1 VDKALR
7 QIREYSFP
15 AAAFPFVLLLVGVL
29 SYGLL
34 IPWLGFYWDDWH
46 FIWISQRMG
55 SAGLA
60 RYFMTNRPYWG
71 MIYQF
76 TTSLLKSVPWHWQVF
91 GLFWRL
97 TGAVCVWWLLRLIWR
112 KAPEAAA
119 WVSILFLVY
128 PGFDQQ
134 PIAITYGHFFLIL
147 TAFFFS
153 LIFMVMALQHPD
165 RYWLYTILALL
176 FSFVNLLTLEYFF
189 LLDLVRPLLVWVLL
203 GETLPEKGTQKK
215 RFLQTLTTWLPFLLL
230 FLGMTV
236 WRAFF
241 FKVQTHNYQPLL
253 LGQLKLQPLQ
263 TILGLAGLVLHDL
276 WMTSFGAWGKAFVL
290 PNISLLGARTFE
302 LYVLVVA
309 ITAILLIFYLLKQ
322 NTKIMKDDNRPGWAA
337 PAVCIGLFAM
347 LVAGWPFWL
356 TGLQVGLVYPVSRF
370 TLPFMLGVSLLLA
383 GLLASIPVKQ
393 SIKLVLLGLAVSFAV
408 GFQFQVAT
416 SYRRDA
422 NIQNVLFWEM
432 AWRMPDLRP
441 DTLVLSNDL
450 PVKYF
455 SDNSMTAP
463 LNWIYASRNSSSSA
477 WYAFYYPTVRLGTSL
492 KGLDKG
498 IPIQHD
504 YLAANFIGN
513 TSQAVAIDFEPPAC
527 LRVLDP
533 QLDLMNEMLPEQ
545 IRASAGLSNTAQ
557 ILPDGS
563 SGPVLPPAAQFGKEP
578 AHGWCYYFEKADLA
592 RQQQDW
598 KQVAALGDQAFQ
610 LKDYPNDPSERMPF
624 IEGYAHMG
632 NWQRARE
639 LTQASADVTS
649 LMRPMLCGLWQ
660 RIGQNT
666 TASPQK
672 DDTIKL
678 VGGDLH
684 CTS

>member
-1 VDKALR
+1 MDKASR
-7 QIREYSFP
+7 RTRGRSFP
-15 AAAFPFVLLLVGVL
+15 VYTFPLVLLLISVV

-76 TTSLLKSVPWHWQVF
+76 TTSIFGSIPWHWQIF
-91 GLFWRL
+91 GIFWRL
-97 TGAVCVWWLLRLIWR
+97 ASAVSLWWLLRLVWR
-112 KAPEAAA
+112 KAPQAAA

-134 PIAITYGHFFLIL
+134 SIAITYGHFFLVL
-147 TAFFFS
+147 TAFFLS
-153 LIFMVMALQHPD
+153 LCFMLLALRDPH
-165 RYWLYTILALL
+165 RYWVYTALALL

-189 LLDLVRPLLVWVLL
+189 LLDLLRPVLVWLVLS
-203 GETLPEKGTQKK
+203 ETLPDVRTRLK
-215 RFLQTLTTWLPFLLL
+215 QTVRAWLPFLLL
-230 FLGMTV
+230 FAGMTV

-253 LGQLKLQPLQ
+253 LGQLKLQPFQ
-263 TILGLAGLVLHDL
+263 TILALLGLVLHDL

-290 PNISLLGARTFE
+290 PDISLLGARTFE
-302 LYVLVVA
+302 LYALLVLM
-309 ITAILLIFYLLKQ
+309 TAIVLIFYLLKQ
-322 NTKIMKDDNRPGWAA
+322 KTNTQASDGHQSWSL
-337 PAVCIGLFAM
+337 PAIATGLFAM
-347 LVAGWPFWL
+347 LVSGWPFWL
-356 TGLQVGLVYPVSRF
+356 TGLQIGLVYPVSRF

-383 GLLASIPVKQ
+383 GLLALIPVKNW
-393 SIKLVLLGLAVSFAV
+393 IKLVSLGLAVSFAV
-408 GFQFQVAT
+408 GFQFQAAT
-416 SYRRDA
+416 SFRRDT
-422 NIQNVLFWEM
+422 NTQDLLFWEM
-432 AWRMPDLRP
+432 SWRMPGLKP
-441 DTLVLSNDL
+441 DTLILSNDL

-463 LNWIYASRNSSSSA
+463 LNWIYAPHNTSSSV

-498 IPIQHD
+498 IPIQQD
-504 YLAANFIGN
+504 YLAANFNGS
-513 TSQAVAIDFEPPAC
+513 TSQAVAIEFAPPTC

-533 QLDLMNEMLPEQ
+533 QLDPLNEMLPEK

-557 ILPDGS
+557 ILPDS
-563 SGPVLPPAAQFGKEP
+563 TAGPTLPPLAQFGKEP

-598 KQVAALGDQAFQ
+598 NQVTVLGDQAFQ
-610 LKDYPNDPSERMPF
+610 LNDYPNDPSERLPF
-624 IEGYAHMG
+624 IEGYAHLG
-632 NWQRARE
+632 NWQRAKD
-639 LTQASADVTS
+639 LTEQSAEVTS

-660 RIGQNT
+660 RIAQNT
-666 TASPQK
+666 NASSEK
-672 DDTIKL
+672 DDTIKAVEHEL
-678 VGGDLH
+678 N
-684 CTS
+684 CAT

>member
-7 QIREYSFP
+7 RFRALSFP
-15 AAAFPFVLLLVGVL
+15 AYTFPLVLLLVGLL

-76 TTSLLKSVPWHWQVF
+76 TTSLLGSIPWHWQVF

-97 TGAVCVWWLLRLIWR
+97 ASAVSLWWLLRLVWR
-112 KAPEAAA
+112 KPSEAAA
-119 WVSILFLVY
+119 WVSILFMVY

-134 PIAITYGHFFLIL
+134 PIAITYGHFFLVL
-147 TAFFFS
+147 TAFFLS
-153 LIFMVMALQHPD
+153 LCFMLLAIRHPR
-165 RYWLYTILALL
+165 RYWLYSALGL
-176 FSFVNLLTLEYFF
+176 LLSFVNLLTLEYFF
-189 LLDLVRPLLVWVLL
+189 LLDLLRPLLLWVLL
-203 GETLPEKGTQKK
+203 AETLSEKRTRLK
-215 RFLQTLTTWLPFLLL
+215 RSLIAWLPFLTL
-230 FLGMTV
+230 FVGMTV
-236 WRAFF
+236 WRVFF

-253 LGQLKLQPLQ
+253 LGQFKLQPIQ
-263 TILGLAGLVLHDL
+263 TMLGLAGLVLHDL
-276 WMTSFGAWGKAFVL
+276 WSTSFGAWSKAFVL
-290 PNISLLGARTFE
+290 PDFSVLGSRTFE
-302 LYVLVVA
+302 LYALLVA
-309 ITAILLIFYLLKQ
+309 LTAILLIFYLLKRRPDTQ
-322 NTKIMKDDNRPGWAA
+322 SMDGRPGWSLSA
-337 PAVCIGLFAM
+337 IGLGFFAM

-370 TLPFMLGVSLLLA
+370 TLPFMLGVSLFLA
-383 GLLASIPVKQ
+383 GLLALIPVKHW
-393 SIKLVLLGLAVSFAV
+393 IKALVLGLAVSFAV

-416 SYRRDA
+416 SYRRDT
-422 NIQNVLFWEM
+422 NTQDILFWEM
-432 AWRMPDLRP
+432 TWRMPELQP
-441 DTLVLSNDL
+441 DTLILSNDL

-463 LNWIYASRNSSSSA
+463 LNWIYAPHNTSSSA

-504 YLAANFIGN
+504 YLAANFSGS
-513 TSQAVAIDFEPPAC
+513 TSQALAIDFAPPAC

-533 QLDLMNEMLPEQ
+533 QLDPLNEMLPES
-545 IRASAGLSNTAQ
+545 IRASAGLSNLAQ
-557 ILPDGS
+557 ILLDS
-563 SGPVLPPAAQFGKEP
+563 SVDPLHPPFSQFGKEP

-610 LKDYPNDPSERMPF
+610 QKDYPNDPSERIPF
-624 IEGYAHMG
+624 IEGYAHVG
-632 NWQRARE
+632 NWQRAKE
-639 LTQASADVTS
+639 LTQESADVTS

-660 RIGQNT
+660 RIGQTINGG
-666 TASPQK
+666 PEK
-672 DDTIKL
+672 DGTIIAVKAEL
-678 VGGDLH
+678 N